1 MEIPGGDRCPC
12 SWIIP
17 GERQL
22 SGFTK
27 TWVYPIVASFPAV
40 ESLGFLL
47 IFRLLFG
54 DRCASHNVV
63 WHDEHVSWWRA
74 AWHAAINNCRW
85 KRTSG
90 LTVFHQSGHGQV
102 LLSARYRN
110 ATAQVRTDDLAR
122 PHTSAHACRCRPS
135 SYFGTYRTLID
146 AQSQLHSE
154 GDMKFSSCME
164 CGVLLAVSWPCVHVV
179 RVVWGGGEGTC
190 VDVDCLPCSCSSS
203 STVPRITP
211 IQLTTV
217 RREQNR
223 PNTSV
228 MSRTQLKQR
237 LQKEITELEERR
249 ELSPAPDLEGGVASR
264 LGIRPMVLGQGTA
277 VVGVPVS
284 VFQVSDVCQNRL
296 CSV

>member
-179 RVVWGGGEGTC
+179 LCEEEAKVRVWMLTA
-190 VDVDCLPCSCSSS
+190 CLARVLLVLLYRVSRPYNSL
-203 STVPRITP
+203 
-211 IQLTTV
+211 QWD
-217 RREQNR
+217 ENR
-223 PNTSV
+223 TDQT
-228 MSRTQLKQR
+228 RQ
-237 LQKEITELEERR
+237 
-249 ELSPAPDLEGGVASR
+249 
-264 LGIRPMVLGQGTA
+264 
-277 VVGVPVS
+277 
-284 VFQVSDVCQNRL
+284 
-296 CSV
+296 